1 MLLVC
6 QVLPFYLLL
15 PFSTQICTNI
25 YDEITHFEMNELNKK
40 HKNVNISR
48 PRSDFS
54 CKQKLNYLL

>member
-1 MLLVC
+1 
-6 QVLPFYLLL
+6 
-15 PFSTQICTNI
+15 
-25 YDEITHFEMNELNKK
+25 MNELNKK